1 MLKIIGLIVVI
12 LVIGAAVYYF
22 GFYKRGKINDKDG
35 DYIPDEVEDAVA
47 EIKAA
52 AIEAKRRGKN
62 IKKELKDVA
71 DAAKEVINQ
80 AGDVAAAAKGK
91 PRRGRKPK
99 AKK

>member
-22 GFYKRGKINDKDG
+22 GFYKKGKINDRDG
-35 DYIPDEVEDAVA
+35 DYIPDEIEDAV
-47 EIKAA
+47 EDVKAVA
-52 AIEAKRRGKN
+52 KEVKRRAKN
-62 IKKELKDVA
+62 VKQELKDVA
-71 DAAKEVINQ
+71 DATKEVLNQ

-99 AKK
+99 K